1 MNHPGKRLV
10 GSMMIA
16 LLTVALSACPD
27 MSGARSDYGAS
38 GPRVLMMT
46 EDGDRDTVPRN
57 SRVNKRVLA
66 ALQEELD
73 QSGLKIYDET
83 ALTLDTSTPGR
94 QRRSDAEL
102 VDVARATRQVDV
114 LAVYSIYASA
124 QPVDYM
130 TKIRVRVSGRMF
142 DVNSS
147 RMLGS
152 FESELPGFSSAPANC
167 SRECVLENM
176 GKDAKAI
183 AQNLGDALQA
193 KLNRPGNADV
203 RRDRDGGWRA
213 GGSDGYAVEYKITL
227 DGFTA
232 REMDDFEDLMVQK
245 FRGYRSHRSIDTQSK
260 RRTYIYESSS
270 ESSALERNLRR
281 SLDHL
286 DAQGQ
291 VQFSNNAYVVTK
303 IGLRNSVRDGAGDRW

>member
-1 MNHPGKRLV
+1 M
-10 GSMMIA
+10 
-16 LLTVALSACPD
+16 VALMVCAP
-27 MSGARSDYGAS
+27 MRTVNAANE
-38 GPRVLMMT
+38 PRVLMMT
-46 EDGDRDTVPRN
+46 EDFDKDTVPRN

-66 ALQEELD
+66 ALQEEFD
-73 QSGLKIYDET
+73 QSGIKIYDEA
-83 ALTLDTSTPGR
+83 ALTLDFGAQGR
-94 QRRSDAEL
+94 QRRPDAEL
-102 VDVARATRQVDV
+102 IDVARSTRQVDV
-114 LAVYSIYASA
+114 LALYSIYASA
-124 QPVDYM
+124 EPLDYM
-130 TKIRVRVSGRMF
+130 TKVRVRISGRMF
-142 DVNSS
+142 DVNSG
-147 RMLGS
+147 RILGN
-152 FESELPGFSSAPANC
+152 FESELPKPSPAPKDC
-167 SRECVLENM
+167 SRECLLESV

-183 AQNLGDALQA
+183 AQNLGEALQM
-193 KLNRPGNADV
+193 KLNHIV
-203 RRDRDGGWRA
+203 GGGGGGSGRSEA
-213 GGSDGYAVEYKITL
+213 RGGGGSDGYAVEYKITL

-303 IGLRNSVRDGAGDRW
+303 IGLRKPVRENAGDRW